1 MMTEWCEGYVGEVWV
16 CRKITPGKGG
26 CLRWRTE
33 KVSAAGAQTQEL
45 TMGEAGK
52 QLGSKPP
59 TASQA
64 LDRGFG
70 LYPKNSGKA
79 IEEF

>member
-1 MMTEWCEGYVGEVWV
+1 MTDRWEGYVGEVWV
-16 CRKITPGKGG
+16 GRKITPGQGG

-33 KVSAAGAQTQEL
+33 KVSVAGAQTQEL

-52 QLGSKPP
+52 RLGSRPP

-64 LDRGFG
+64 LDG
-70 LYPKNSGKA
+70 GKA